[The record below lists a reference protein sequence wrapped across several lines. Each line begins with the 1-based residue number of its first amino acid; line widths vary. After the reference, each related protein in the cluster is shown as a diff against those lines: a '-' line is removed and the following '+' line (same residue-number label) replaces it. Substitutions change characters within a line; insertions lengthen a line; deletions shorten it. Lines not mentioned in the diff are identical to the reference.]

1 MIENKDNIIRDGL
14 RQFFKK
20 EGLTQK
26 SVAERLGVTQQYV
39 GSILRDK
46 AIGAKTAS
54 LISERFGFTIKWLLT
69 GEGAVFI
76 GDEANASKISPA
88 DANIML
94 VPLVS
99 QYAYAGY
106 LAGFADTEYIE
117 TLPTVPFLVDSEH
130 KGQYVCFEIKGDSMD
145 DNSINSYPEGAIV
158 LGREVRQEF
167 WKCKLHIKDWDFVIV
182 HREKGIVI
190 KQITEQDVDNGIIT
204 CHSLNS
210 MYDDFELH
218 LKDVSQIFNVVKKI
232 LPARR

>member
-1 MIENKDNIIRDGL
+1 MPDNVSIDIGKKLKTFFRDKGI
-14 RQFFKK
+14 
-20 EGLTQK
+20 TQTQA
-26 SVAERLGVTQQYV
+26 AEALGVSQAYV
-39 GSILRDK
+39 GSMLNGK
-46 AIGAKTAS
+46 PFGKKTA
-54 LISERFGFTIKWLLT
+54 LIWQEKFGIQSSWLLT
-69 GEGAVFI
+69 GEGSMLK
-76 GDEANASKISPA
+76 GDEPNAAKIPLA

-130 KGQYVCFEIKGDSMD
+130 KGQYVCFEVKGDSMD

-158 LGREVRQEF
+158 LGREVRQDF

-190 KQITEQDVDNGIIT
+190 KQITEQDVENGIIT